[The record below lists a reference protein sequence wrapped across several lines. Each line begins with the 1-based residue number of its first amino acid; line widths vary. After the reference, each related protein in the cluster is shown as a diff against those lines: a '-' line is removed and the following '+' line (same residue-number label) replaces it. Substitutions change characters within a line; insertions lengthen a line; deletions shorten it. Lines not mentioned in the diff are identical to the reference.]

1 MKYNTFERHIHKTL
15 SQHRSTLDHNA
26 LLEQLGLPAEQK
38 SKKGFWWLSSMLLV
52 GMIALG
58 GYYFL
63 KIQSDQ
69 EKTSNNATAL
79 RSDKAQEHSVV
90 GHQDPNN
97 ALQLSNTNMSADHDE
112 VHESSSPKPQ
122 NESQK
127 FPILLQNQ
135 NLTANSI
142 SPSAP
147 AKKQLETNLLP
158 SSSIEYNKENTANN
172 SSFFDDISKANAT
185 TNQRLRDLEIVA
197 SIENSSLVTL
207 TSTAPTILI
216 EGPRDP
222 IECPTFS
229 NKGKMRFSLI
239 PEVGLAYP
247 SKSLTFDGEPTTTQA
262 LRMQEE
268 QSLEAISAALYA
280 KVGHS
285 KWPFYIKT
293 GLHLSRIAERLPLTY
308 NYTEQDT
315 TQGIISLTVS
325 PTGDTVTAIYG
336 DIITERM
343 IMGNTTR
350 HYYLTQWD
358 IPLALGWE
366 RTMGSWT
373 VGVEGGVHINVSN
386 RISGNIL
393 QDPNTFRPVMNTDVK
408 RSLGLGYFGGIH
420 VGYPVGPFG
429 NIYMAAR
436 VRHVPT
442 VANPQTATQQ
452 SYMLYGLHAGYEFRF

>member
-26 LLEQLGLPAEQK
+26 LLEQLGLPAEQT
-38 SKKGFWWLSSMLLV
+38 SKKAFWWISSMLLL
-52 GMIALG
+52 GMLALG
-58 GYYFL
+58 AYYIL
-63 KIQSDQ
+63 STKSDEIKNTNNYTGLHSNKTIEQS
-69 EKTSNNATAL
+69 
-79 RSDKAQEHSVV
+79 V
-90 GHQDPNN
+90 GSHDLTN
-97 ALQLSNTNMSADHDE
+97 ALSLSDTGVGVDQDDVS
-112 VHESSSPKPQ
+112 ESSSPKPQ
-122 NESQK
+122 NENQE
-127 FPILLQNQ
+127 LQPVIRTERLYNATPPFLPVENKIEA
-135 NLTANSI
+135 NL
-142 SPSAP
+142 SPA
-147 AKKQLETNLLP
+147 
-158 SSSIEYNKENTANN
+158 SSIELNDNTVFG
-172 SSFFDDISKANAT
+172 SSSLLNAARETNAT
-185 TNQRLRDLEIVA
+185 SDQILRELEIVA
-197 SIENSSLVTL
+197 SIENGRLLTL
-207 TSTAPTILI
+207 ASTATPTLLDA
-216 EGPRDP
+216 PRDP

-229 NKGKMRFSLI
+229 NKGKMRLSLI
-239 PEVGLAYP
+239 PEVGIAYP
-247 SKSLTFDGEPTTTQA
+247 SKSLTFDGEPTATQS

-280 KVGHS
+280 KAGHS

-293 GLHLSRIAERLPLTY
+293 ELHLSRIAERLPLTY
-308 NYTEQDT
+308 IYTEQDT

-350 HYYLTQWD
+350 HYYLSQWD

-366 RTMGSWT
+366 KRMGRWT
-373 VGVEGGVHINVSN
+373 VGLEGGVHVNVSN

-429 NIYMAAR
+429 NMYMAAR
-436 VRHVPT
+436 VRHIPNI
-442 VANPQTATQQ
+442 ANPQTATRQ